1 MQWIL
6 KPQPSARQL
15 QAVMRQLHLK
25 RLPALLF
32 AQRGINTAEQARAFC
47 RPKLSDL
54 HDPFL
59 MRDMYTAV
67 ERLHWA
73 IQQQEPILLYGD
85 YDVDGTTATAMMYRF
100 LKPLH
105 PALYYYTPNRHI
117 EGYGVSIQGVDYA
130 IAHGCK
136 LMITLDC
143 GIKDFKAI
151 EYARKKGIDVI
162 VCDHH
167 LPGERLPGAKATLNP
182 KRTDCPYPYK
192 ELSGCGVAFKLM
204 QGYAQAYRVDE
215 RHLYA
220 GLDLVALS
228 IACDIVPI
236 QGENRTLAYFGLK
249 KLKKSPLPGIK
260 ELLQVAGFAI
270 DRDYSISDLVFG
282 AGPRINAA
290 GRLEHAQLAIELLIS
305 DDPADAYDKALYIH
319 RLNQERKQLDE
330 KITAEA
336 LQMIEKLRKQGYE
349 SHVLFHK
356 HWHKGIIG
364 IVASRCIEQVY
375 RPTVILTESNGK
387 ATGSARSI
395 AGFDLYRAIDAC
407 SDLLES
413 YGGHAHAAGLTLSL
427 DKIAAFRERFEQ
439 VARQQLRQVEPEP
452 TLEVDAFVS
461 LADLDQS
468 TERIISELAPFGPG
482 NEQPLLVSRVQL
494 AEPARTVGQEGSHL
508 KLCVKED
515 TSAVFDAIAF
525 RMGEWA
531 SQLTPGQS
539 FYICYHLEQNEYRGN
554 KSLQLRVKDIK
565 VEAPAWEKETF
576 SPS

>member
-15 QAVMRQLHLK
+15 QAVMQQLQIK
-25 RLPALLF
+25 RLPAILF
-32 AQRGINTAEQARAFC
+32 AQRGINTPEQARDFC

-73 IQQQEPILLYGD
+73 IRHQEPVLLYGD

-105 PALYYYTPNRHI
+105 PALYYYTPNRHA
-117 EGYGVSIQGVDYA
+117 EGYGVSMQGVDYA
-130 IAHGCK
+130 TSQGCK

-167 LPGERLPGAKATLNP
+167 LPGERLPAAKATLNP
-182 KRTDCPYPYK
+182 KRKDCPYPYK

-204 QGYAQAYRVDE
+204 QAYTQAYHPDE
-215 RHLYA
+215 QHLYA

-236 QGENRTLAYFGLK
+236 RGENRTLAYFGLK
-249 KLKKSPLPGIK
+249 KLKKKPVPGVK
-260 ELLQVAGFAI
+260 ELLAVAGFSP

-290 GRLEHAQLAIELLIS
+290 GRLEHAQLAIKLLLS
-305 DDPADAYDKALYIH
+305 NDPADAYDKALYIH
-319 RLNQERKQLDE
+319 QLNQERKQLDE
-330 KITAEA
+330 RVTIEA
-336 LQMIEKLRKQGYE
+336 LRMIEKLRKQGYE

-356 HWHKGIIG
+356 NWHKGIIG
-364 IVASRCIEQVY
+364 IVASRCIEHIY

-395 AGFDLYRAIDAC
+395 EGFDLYSAIDAC
-407 SDLLES
+407 GDLLDS

-427 DKIAAFRERFEQ
+427 DKIADFRERFEQ
-439 VARQQLRQVEPEP
+439 VTREQLKHVQPEP
-452 TLEVDAFVS
+452 SLEVDAFVS
-461 LADLDQS
+461 LADLDQA
-468 TERIISELAPFGPG
+468 TERLISELSPFGPG

-494 AEPARTVGQEGSHL
+494 AEPPRTVGQDGSHL
-508 KLCVKED
+508 KLRVKD
-515 TSAVFDAIAF
+515 DSNVVFDAIAF

-531 SQLTPGQS
+531 THLPTGQY
-539 FYICYHLEQNEYRGN
+539 FYICYHLEQNEYRGH
-554 KSLQLRVKDIK
+554 KSLQLRIKDIK
-565 VEAPAWEKETF
+565 VEAPAWEKEALL
-576 SPS
+576 

>member
-6 KPQPSARQL
+6 KPQPSASQL
-15 QAVMRQLHLK
+15 QAVMQQLQLK
-25 RLPALLF
+25 RLPAILF
-32 AQRGINTAEQARAFC
+32 AQRGIETPTQARAFC
-47 RPKLSDL
+47 RPKLSNL

-59 MRDMYTAV
+59 MRDMYAAV

-73 IQQQEPILLYGD
+73 IRHQEPILLYGD

-100 LKPLH
+100 LKLFHKALH
-105 PALYYYTPNRHI
+105 YYTPDRHA
-117 EGYGVSIQGVDYA
+117 EGYGVSLQGVDYA
-130 IAHGCK
+130 SKHSCK
-136 LMITLDC
+136 LIITLDC

-167 LPGERLPGAKATLNP
+167 LPGERLPTAKAILNP
-182 KRTDCPYPYK
+182 KRSDCHYPYK

-204 QGYAQAYRVDE
+204 QAYAQAYGIDE
-215 RHLYA
+215 QHLYA
-220 GLDLVALS
+220 SLDLVTLS

-236 QGENRTLAYFGLK
+236 RGENRMLAYFGLK
-249 KLKKSPLPGIK
+249 KLKRNPLPGIK
-260 ELLQVAGFAI
+260 ELLQIAGFAT
-270 DRDYSISDLVFG
+270 DRDYTISDLVFG
-282 AGPRINAA
+282 VGPRINAA
-290 GRLEHAQLAIELLIS
+290 GRLEHARLAIELLLS
-305 DDPADAYDKALYIH
+305 NQPADAYDKALYIH

-330 KITAEA
+330 KVTEEA
-336 LQMIEKLRKQGYE
+336 LHMIEKLRMQGYE

-364 IVASRCIEQVY
+364 IVASRCVERVY

-395 AGFDLYRAIDAC
+395 EGFDLYRAIDAC
-407 SDLLES
+407 SDLLDS

-439 VARQQLRQVEPEP
+439 VAREQLKQVQAEP

-461 LADLDQS
+461 LSDLDQT
-468 TERIISELAPFGPG
+468 TERIMSELAPFGPG

-494 AEPARTVGQEGSHL
+494 AEAPRTVGQKDNHL
-508 KLCVKED
+508 KLRVKED
-515 TSAVFDAIAF
+515 SPVVFDAIAF
-525 RMGEWA
+525 GMGEWA
-531 SQLTPGQS
+531 NKLSVGQS

-554 KSLQLRVKDIK
+554 KSLQLRIKDIK
-565 VEAPAWEKETF
+565 TEAPVWEKDTF
-576 SPS
+576 SS